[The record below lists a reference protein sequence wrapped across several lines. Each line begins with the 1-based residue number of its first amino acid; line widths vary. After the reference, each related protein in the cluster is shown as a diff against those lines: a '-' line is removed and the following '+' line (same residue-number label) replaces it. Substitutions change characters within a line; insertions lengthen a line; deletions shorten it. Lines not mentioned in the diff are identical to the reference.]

1 MPSRQAAGDLA
12 LLALAVAVG
21 RVGVGLHLDQVD
33 DALELALGAKWK
45 LDRNGGA
52 AEKGLDAFERTVE
65 AGAFAIEL
73 INYDGAGKI
82 VTVRDIPN
90 FFRLHFHS
98 GHAIHQHHC
107 RIGGHQRGPS
117 VVDEDVEARRIE
129 QIDLVLFPFD
139 VGQGGGDGDLAL
151 HFLFVEIGNRV
162 ALVDARQAI
171 GSARRI
177 EQRGGERCLTGMPVA
192 HHTDVPNV
200 LAFVNF
206 HGLHLGYSGYRNWI
220 LSHGR
225 DRSMTVERQVAALKR
240 LTGRLSACA
249 T

>member
-1 MPSRQAAGDLA
+1 M
-12 LLALAVAVG
+12 
-21 RVGVGLHLDQVD
+21 
-33 DALELALGAKWK
+33 
-45 LDRNGGA
+45 
-52 AEKGLDAFERTVE
+52 DAFERTVE

-90 FFRLHFHS
+90 FFRLHFHA

-129 QIDLVLFPFD
+129 QIDLILFPFD
-139 VGQGGGDGDLAL
+139 VGQGGRNGDLAL

-162 ALVDARQAI
+162 ALVDTCQAI

-177 EQRGGERCLTGMPVA
+177 EQRGGERCLAGMPVA
-192 HHTDVPNV
+192 HHTDVPYV

-206 HGLHLGYSGYRNWI
+206 HGLHLGYRSLESGYYHTR
-220 LSHGR
+220 R
-225 DRSMTVERQVAALKR
+225 TAP
-240 LTGRLSACA
+240 
-249 T
+249 